1 MIYMS
6 QRLFL
11 AFFLL
16 APAVGA
22 GALEAQPPQQP
33 LGVDSSYYV
42 TLGGVDQ
49 YVEIRGAA
57 RDLPV
62 LLYLHGGPCMPAT
75 PFLRFHQAE
84 LSETF
89 IVVSWDQRG
98 CGRSAA
104 ADLRPAEMTL
114 ERHLE
119 DAHELTLYIKETLGK
134 ERIFLVGHSWGS
146 VLGLELA
153 RRYPDDYLAYV
164 GVGQVVD
171 LREGERLSRAE
182 LFARARAR
190 GDTATVQAV
199 EANRYSPDEG
209 YADGLQGFLA
219 HRRLLWTYGMMD
231 HDPSAMLRAIA
242 AAEGYSKD
250 VTEWMAAALHVQT
263 ALYDEL
269 MAIDFTERTAY
280 RVPVFFF
287 AGRHDYNTPS
297 ELAARYLETIE
308 APAKGFIWFECSGH
322 SPPWEEPQTF
332 RARLLEVLAAV
343 SPGSPAPGS
352 EADALSD
359 ELKLLRPFVG
369 TWIGEFQDAGERPT
383 IHRSWTV
390 ILDGQAIRETRTV
403 PEVGFEAESIYYYD
417 RAAGIVA
424 YLGLTDNGYVGR
436 GRIAFD
442 GELFTQSGDQSR
454 PDGSTGSI
462 RVTFQFTDEGTL
474 VNQLFNLEDGEWRT
488 GHSVIYTQN
497 GGVQN

>member
-1 MIYMS
+1 MIYLS
-6 QRLFL
+6 KRLLL
-11 AFFLL
+11 ALLAL

-33 LGVDSSYYV
+33 LAVDSSVYV

-49 YVEIRGAA
+49 YVEVRGAS

-84 LSETF
+84 LARSF
-89 IVVSWDQRG
+89 IVASWDQRG
-98 CGRSAA
+98 CGRSPA
-104 ADLRPAEMTL
+104 ADPRPAEMTL
-114 ERHLE
+114 ERHVE

-146 VLGLELA
+146 ILGLELA

-182 LFARARAR
+182 LLARARAR
-190 GDTATVQAV
+190 GDTATLRAV
-199 EANRYSPDEG
+199 EANRYSPDDG

-231 HDPSAMLRAIA
+231 RDPSAMLRAIA
-242 AAEGYSKD
+242 AAEGYSND
-250 VTEWMAAALHVQT
+250 VREWMAAALHVQT

-269 MAIDFTERTAY
+269 MAIDFSERIEFE
-280 RVPVFFF
+280 VPIFFF

-308 APAKGFIWFECSGH
+308 APAKGCIWFEGSGH
-322 SPPWEEPQTF
+322 SPPWEEPQVF
-332 RARLLEVLAAV
+332 RARLLEVLAAA
-343 SPGSPAPGS
+343 SPGSSAPGS
-352 EADALSD
+352 EADALSP
-359 ELKLLRPFVG
+359 ELELLRPFLG
-369 TWIGEFQDAGERPT
+369 GWIGEFQDAGERPT

-403 PEVGFEAESIYYYD
+403 PEAAFEAESIYYYD
-417 RAAGIVA
+417 RAAGVVA

-442 GELFTQSGDQSR
+442 GETFTQSGEQTR
-454 PDGSTGSI
+454 PDGSTHSI
-462 RVTFQFTDEGTL
+462 RVTFQFTGEGTL
-474 VNQLFNLEDGEWRT
+474 LNQLFNLEDGEWLT
-488 GHSVIYTQN
+488 GHTVIYTRSA
-497 GGVQN
+497 GVRN